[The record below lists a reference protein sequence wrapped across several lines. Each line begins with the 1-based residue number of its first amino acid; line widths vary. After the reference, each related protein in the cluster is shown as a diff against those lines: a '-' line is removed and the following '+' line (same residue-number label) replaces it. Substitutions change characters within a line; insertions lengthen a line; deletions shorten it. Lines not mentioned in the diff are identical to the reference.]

1 MAEGAQASVA
11 ALAATEVGAIGLGAI
26 IVILA
31 TTAAADATGIMLASL
46 VALLGLFIIPA
57 KKRQAKA
64 ELREKIA
71 NLRQQLS
78 KSLRTQFEHEMD
90 RGILNIG
97 DAIAPYSRFVRAEQT
112 KLDEV
117 QSKLSDTNT
126 GLEALKFHVDEVIN
140 AS

>member
-1 MAEGAQASVA
+1 
-11 ALAATEVGAIGLGAI
+11 
-26 IVILA
+26 
-31 TTAAADATGIMLASL
+31 MLASL

-117 QSKLSDTNT
+117 QSKLADTNT